1 MRRKGLK
8 HINVGES
15 LTFQIGDWNKNSF
28 NKIQF
33 SGFINDNPKEFWYLP
48 THQALTDKLLTLP
61 KGSLVKATRLTQGAY
76 NKACR
81 YDFKILR
88 KGFPEKEQKTLDSF

>member
-33 SGFINDNPKEFWYLP
+33 SGFINESCSVQYSARFAIHIQEGLY
-48 THQALTDKLLTLP
+48 
-61 KGSLVKATRLTQGAY
+61 
-76 NKACR
+76 
-81 YDFKILR
+81 ILITT
-88 KGFPEKEQKTLDSF
+88 FSNLCQ